1 MNKQGNIEVEG
12 TIIKLK
18 KIWWIKINTKAF
30 RKSSLD
36 GATFLYIITVKYTV
50 NDTTYEKNKFV
61 YLGDKEFN
69 DGDRVVV
76 SIKEN
81 NPSKIIKVNVI

>member
-12 TIIKLK
+12 IIIKLK
-18 KIWWIKINTKAF
+18 KIWWIKINTKVF

-36 GATFLYIITVKYTV
+36 GATFPYIITVKYTV

-61 YLGDKEFN
+61 YLGDKEIN
-69 DGDRVVV
+69 IGDKLKVVCDV
-76 SIKEN
+76 I
-81 NPSKIIKVNVI
+81 NPKNIVIHK

>member
-1 MNKQGNIEVEG
+1 MKDTLEVEG

-18 KIWWIKINTKAF
+18 KIWWIKINTQAF

-36 GATFLYIITVKYTV
+36 GATFPYIITVKYTV

-61 YLGDKEFN
+61 YLGDKEIN
-69 DGDRVVV
+69 IGNK
-76 SIKEN
+76 I
-81 NPSKIIKVNVI
+81 KIICDAINPKKIVIHK

>member
-36 GATFLYIITVKYTV
+36 GATFPYIITVKYTV

-61 YLGDKEFN
+61 YLGDKEIN
-69 DGDRVVV
+69 NGDKLKVVCDV
-76 SIKEN
+76 I
-81 NPSKIIKVNVI
+81 NPKKIVIHK

>member
-36 GATFLYIITVKYTV
+36 GATFPYIITVKYTV

-61 YLGDKEFN
+61 YLGDKEIN
-69 DGDRVVV
+69 IGNK
-76 SIKEN
+76 IKIILKDN
-81 NPSKIIKVNVI
+81 NLSKILKIIK

>member
-30 RKSSLD
+30 RTSPLD
-36 GATFLYIITVKYTV
+36 GATFPYIITVKYTV

-61 YLGDKEFN
+61 YLGDKEIN
-69 DGDRVVV
+69 IGDKLKVVCDV
-76 SIKEN
+76 T
-81 NPSKIIKVNVI
+81 NPKKIVIHK

>member
-12 TIIKLK
+12 IIIKLK
-18 KIWWIKINTKAF
+18 KIWWIKINTKTF

-36 GATFLYIITVKYTV
+36 GATFPYIITVKYTV

-61 YLGDKEFN
+61 YLGDKEIN
-69 DGDRVVV
+69 VGNK
-76 SIKEN
+76 IKIILKEN
-81 NPSKIIKVNVI
+81 NHSKILKIIK

>member
-12 TIIKLK
+12 IIIKLK

-30 RKSSLD
+30 RTSPLD
-36 GATFLYIITVKYTV
+36 GATFPYIITVKYTV

-61 YLGDKEFN
+61 YLGDKEIN
-69 DGDRVVV
+69 IGNK
-76 SIKEN
+76 IKIILKEN
-81 NPSKIIKVNVI
+81 DHSKILKIIK

>member
-30 RKSSLD
+30 RTSPLD
-36 GATFLYIITVKYTV
+36 GATFPYIITVKYTV

-61 YLGDKEFN
+61 YLGDKEIN
-69 DGDRVVV
+69 IGN
-76 SIKEN
+76 K
-81 NPSKIIKVNVI
+81 IKVVCDVINPKKIVIHK

>member
-18 KIWWIKINTKAF
+18 KIWWIKINTKTF

-36 GATFLYIITVKYTV
+36 GATFPYIITVKYTV

-61 YLGDKEFN
+61 YLGDKEIN
-69 DGDRVVV
+69 IGKKIKVVL
-76 SIKEN
+76 KEN
-81 NPSKIIKVNVI
+81 NHSKILKIIK

>member
-30 RKSSLD
+30 RTSPLD
-36 GATFLYIITVKYTV
+36 GATFPYIITVKYTV

-61 YLGDKEFN
+61 YLGDKEIN
-69 DGDRVVV
+69 IGNK
-76 SIKEN
+76 IKIILKEN
-81 NPSKIIKVNVI
+81 DHSKILKIIK

>member
-12 TIIKLK
+12 IIIKLK

-36 GATFLYIITVKYTV
+36 GATFPYIITVKYTV

-61 YLGDKEFN
+61 YLGEKEIN
-69 DGDRVVV
+69 VGNK
-76 SIKEN
+76 IKIILKEN
-81 NPSKIIKVNVI
+81 NHSKILKIIK

>member
-30 RKSSLD
+30 RTSPLD
-36 GATFLYIITVKYTV
+36 GATFPYIITVKYTV

-61 YLGDKEFN
+61 YLGDKEIN
-69 DGDRVVV
+69 IGDKLKVVCDV
-76 SIKEN
+76 I
-81 NPSKIIKVNVI
+81 NPKKIVIHK

>member
-12 TIIKLK
+12 IIIKLK

-36 GATFLYIITVKYTV
+36 GATFPYIITVKYTV

-61 YLGDKEFN
+61 YLEDKEIN
-69 DGDRVVV
+69 IGNKLKVVL
-76 SIKEN
+76 KDN
-81 NPSKIIKVNVI
+81 NHSKILKIIK

>member
-30 RKSSLD
+30 RTSPLD
-36 GATFLYIITVKYTV
+36 GATFPYVITVKYTV
-50 NDTTYEKNKFV
+50 KDSIYEKSKFV
-61 YLGDKEFN
+61 YLGDKEIN
-69 DGDRVVV
+69 IGDKLKVVCDV
-76 SIKEN
+76 I
-81 NPSKIIKVNVI
+81 NPKKIVIHK

>member
-12 TIIKLK
+12 IIIKLK

-36 GATFLYIITVKYTV
+36 GATFPYIITVKYTV

-61 YLGDKEFN
+61 YLEDKEIN
-69 DGDRVVV
+69 IGKKIKVVL
-76 SIKEN
+76 KEN
-81 NPSKIIKVNVI
+81 NHSKILKIIK

>member
-1 MNKQGNIEVEG
+1 MAKQAAIEVEG

-30 RKSSLD
+30 RRSSLD
-36 GATFLYIITVKYTV
+36 GATFPYIITVKYTV

-61 YLGDKEFN
+61 YLEDKEIN
-69 DGDRVVV
+69 IG
-76 SIKEN
+76 K
-81 NPSKIIKVNVI
+81 KIKVVCDVINPKKIVIHK